1 MAGVVLGALLGAMI
15 GLGICMYVLPFTI
28 LFPGDT
34 IVAWALICWI
44 AGLIYGEPF
53 IDWLLEN
60 FWNLT

>member
-1 MAGVVLGALLGAMI
+1 MAGVILGALFGASI

-28 LFPGDT
+28 LFQGDT
-34 IVAWALICWI
+34 IVAGALICGI

-60 FWNLT
+60 FWSLT